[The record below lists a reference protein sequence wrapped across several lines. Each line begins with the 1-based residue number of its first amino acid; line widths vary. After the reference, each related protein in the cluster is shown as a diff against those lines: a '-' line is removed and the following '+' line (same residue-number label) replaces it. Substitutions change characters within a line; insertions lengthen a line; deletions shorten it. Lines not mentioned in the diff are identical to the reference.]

1 MRKQVKG
8 KSARQKTPPLPI
20 PDTFFGRRPFWG
32 LFLCGLAVD
41 LILETL
47 CRHSLLSALRFAV
60 TSPHLFLYNALI
72 VAMTYSFVTVVPR
85 RAVAMSLASFL
96 WLGLGAADFVVTLF
110 RKTPLSFIDLVLLPY
125 VKSVVTYYVSWPVL
139 ILALAAIAALIVLA
153 IVRLARCRRYEVSP
167 RQAICLPTY
176 ALIVFALTVFLIQTG
191 LLPDHYDNLIT
202 AYEQNGFAYCFTRSL
217 IDRGISEPET
227 YSPDEVD
234 DRVEEIESGEEE
246 EQVELRPSIVFVQLE
261 SFFRPE
267 RLKGLPEGE
276 CDLPVFSSLLANCPS
291 GGLTVPVFGGGT
303 VNTEFEVLTGM
314 SVRDFGT
321 GEFPYHTVLQN
332 MPCES
337 ICYNLRE
344 LGYTSHAIHDNTAI
358 FYNRFKVFANL
369 GFDTF
374 TSIEY
379 MNGVTYNPIGWAKDK
394 TMLPYVTEA
403 LDSTDGPDFIQVITV
418 QPHGSYP
425 DDEDLPPAD
434 LDAEGF
440 EEEDARRAFAYY
452 LTQLEEEDA
461 FIGELIRGLSA
472 RSEPI
477 VVVLYGDHLP
487 AFAITDDM
495 LLDGDVYRSE
505 YAIWSNFDLGGEKK
519 DLSAYQLSA
528 YVMELLGFDNGLLTR
543 LHQHYMQEGEDYA
556 ETLKLLEYDMIYGE
570 QTVYGGEFP
579 YKPTDLHMG
588 LSEITVDSLRAGEKI
603 LSIYGENFTK
613 SSYVY
618 VNGDRKHTEFVSP
631 GELLALASAEAGDLV
646 TVAQLSNGEPVGE
659 TEPCL
664 VELDERDEG

>member
-1 MRKQVKG
+1 MRKQAKG
-8 KSARQKTPPLPI
+8 ENRRPKTPPFPL
-20 PDTFFGRRPFWG
+20 PDTFFSRRPFWG
-32 LFLCGLAVD
+32 LLLCGLAVD

-47 CRHSLLSALRFAV
+47 CRHSLLSALRFAL

-72 VAMTYSFVTVVPR
+72 VAMTYSFVTVVHR
-85 RAVAMSLASFL
+85 RAVALSLASFL

-110 RKTPLSFIDLVLLPY
+110 RRTPLSFIDLVLLPY
-125 VKSVVTYYVSWPVL
+125 VKSVVTYYVSPPLL
-139 ILALAAIAALIVLA
+139 ILALAAIAALIALA
-153 IVRLARCRRYEVSP
+153 IVRLARCRRYVISP

-217 IDRGISEPET
+217 LDRGISEPET

-234 DRVEEIESGEEE
+234 VRVGEIAPE
-246 EQVELRPSIVFVQLE
+246 EQGKADLRPNIVFVQLE

-267 RLKGLPEGE
+267 RLKGMPEGE
-276 CDLPVFSSLLANCPS
+276 CSLPVFSALLADGPS

-303 VNTEFEVLTGM
+303 VNTEFEALTGM

-321 GEFPYHTVLQN
+321 GEFPYHTVLQS

-358 FYNRFKVFANL
+358 FYNRFKVFSNL

-379 MNGVTYNPIGWAKDK
+379 MNGVTYNPIGWARDEV
-394 TMLPYVTEA
+394 MLPYVTEA
-403 LDSTDGPDFIQVITV
+403 LDSTPGADFIQVITV

-425 DDEDLPPAD
+425 DDEDLPPAG
-434 LDAEGF
+434 LEAEGF
-440 EEEDARRAFAYY
+440 EEENARRAFAYY

-461 FIGELIRGLSA
+461 FIGELMKALSA
-472 RSEPI
+472 RAEPT
-477 VVVLYGDHLP
+477 VAVFYGDHLP
-487 AFAITDDM
+487 AFPLTDDM
-495 LLDGDVYRSE
+495 LADGGVFRSE
-505 YAIWSNFDLGGEKK
+505 YAIWSNFDLGSEKK
-519 DLSAYQLSA
+519 DLYSYQLSA
-528 YVMELLGFDNGLLTR
+528 YVMGLLGFDNGLLTQ
-543 LHQHYMQEGEDYA
+543 LHQHYLREGGDYA
-556 ETLKLLEYDMIYGE
+556 ETLRLIEYDMIYGE
-570 QTVYGGEFP
+570 QTVYQGHSP
-579 YKPTDLHMG
+579 YEPTDLHMG
-588 LSEITVDSLRAGEKI
+588 LGEIRIDSLRAGEKI
-603 LSIYGENFTK
+603 LSVYGENFTK

-618 VNGDRKHTEFVSP
+618 VNGDRRYTEFVSP
-631 GELLALASAEAGDLV
+631 GELLALASAEPGDFV

-659 TEPCL
+659 TAPFPVGSE
-664 VELDERDEG
+664 

>member
-1 MRKQVKG
+1 MRKQAKG
-8 KSARQKTPPLPI
+8 ENRRPKTPPFPL
-20 PDTFFGRRPFWG
+20 PDTFFDRRPFWG
-32 LFLCGLAVD
+32 LLLCGLAVD

-47 CRHSLLSALRFAV
+47 CRHSLLSALRFAL

-72 VAMTYSFVTVVPR
+72 VAMTYSFVTVVHR
-85 RAVAMSLASFL
+85 RAVALSLASFL

-110 RKTPLSFIDLVLLPY
+110 RRTPLSFIDLVLLPY
-125 VKSVVTYYVSWPVL
+125 VKSVVTYYVSPPLL
-139 ILALAAIAALIVLA
+139 ILALAAIAALIALA
-153 IVRLARCRRYEVSP
+153 IVRLARCRRYVISP

-217 IDRGISEPET
+217 LDRGISEPET

-234 DRVEEIESGEEE
+234 VRVGEIAPE
-246 EQVELRPSIVFVQLE
+246 EQGQADLRPNIVFVQLE

-267 RLKGLPEGE
+267 RLKGMPEGE
-276 CDLPVFSSLLANCPS
+276 CSLPVFSALLADGPS

-303 VNTEFEVLTGM
+303 VNTEFEALTGM

-321 GEFPYHTVLQN
+321 GEFPYHTVLQS

-358 FYNRFKVFANL
+358 FYNRFKVFSNL

-379 MNGVTYNPIGWAKDK
+379 MNDVTYNPIGWARDEV
-394 TMLPYVTEA
+394 MLPYVTEA
-403 LDSTDGPDFIQVITV
+403 LDSTPGADFIQVITV

-425 DDEDLPPAD
+425 DDEDLPPAG
-434 LDAEGF
+434 LEAEGF

-461 FIGELIRGLSA
+461 FIGELMKALSA
-472 RSEPI
+472 RAEPT
-477 VVVLYGDHLP
+477 VAVFYGDHLP
-487 AFAITDDM
+487 SFPLTDDM
-495 LLDGDVYRSE
+495 LADGGVFRSE
-505 YAIWSNFDLGGEKK
+505 YAIWSNFDLGSEKK
-519 DLSAYQLSA
+519 DLYSYQLSA
-528 YVMELLGFDNGLLTR
+528 YVMGLLGFDNGLLTQ
-543 LHQHYMQEGEDYA
+543 LHQHYLREGGDYA
-556 ETLKLLEYDMIYGE
+556 ETLRLIEYDMIYGD
-570 QTVYGGEFP
+570 QTVYGGHSP
-579 YKPTDLHMG
+579 YEPTDLHMG
-588 LSEITVDSLRAGEKI
+588 LGEIRIDSLRAGEKI
-603 LSIYGENFTK
+603 LSVYGENFTK

-618 VNGDRKHTEFVSP
+618 VNGDRRYTEFVSP
-631 GELLALASAEAGDLV
+631 GELLALASAEPGDLV

-659 TEPCL
+659 TAPFPVGSE
-664 VELDERDEG
+664 

>member
-8 KSARQKTPPLPI
+8 ESARQKTPPLPL

-72 VAMTYSFVTVVPR
+72 VAMTYSFVTVVHR
-85 RAVAMSLASFL
+85 RAVALSLASFL

-110 RKTPLSFIDLVLLPY
+110 RRTPLSFIDLVLLPY
-125 VKSVVTYYVSWPVL
+125 VKSVVTYYVSPPLL

-234 DRVEEIESGEEE
+234 DRVEEIAPE
-246 EQVELRPSIVFVQLE
+246 EQEQADLRPNIVFVQLE

-267 RLKGLPEGE
+267 RLKGMPEGE
-276 CDLPVFSSLLANCPS
+276 CSLPVFSALLEDCPS
-291 GGLTVPVFGGGT
+291 GGLTVSVFGGGT

-337 ICYNLRE
+337 VCYNLRE

-379 MNGVTYNPIGWAKDK
+379 MNDVTYNPIGWARDEV
-394 TMLPYVTEA
+394 MLPYVTEA

-425 DDEDLPPAD
+425 DDEDVQPAG

-440 EEEDARRAFAYY
+440 EEEDARRSFAYY

-461 FIGELIRGLSA
+461 FIGELIGELSA

-477 VVVLYGDHLP
+477 VVVFYGDHLP
-487 AFAITDDM
+487 AFPLTDDM
-495 LLDGDVYRSE
+495 LLDGSVYRSE
-505 YAIWSNFDLGGEKK
+505 YAIWSNFDLGHEKK
-519 DLSAYQLSA
+519 DLFAYQLSA
-528 YVMELLGFDNGLLTR
+528 YVMELLGFDNGLLTQ
-543 LHQHYMQEGEDYA
+543 LHQHYMQGGEDYA

-570 QTVYGGEFP
+570 QTVYEGHSP
-579 YKPTDLHMG
+579 YEPTDLHMG
-588 LSEITVDSLRAGEKI
+588 LDEISVESLRAGEKI
-603 LSIYGENFTK
+603 LCVRGKNFTK

-631 GELLALASAEAGDLV
+631 GELLALASAEPGDLV

-659 TEPCL
+659 TEPFP
-664 VELDERDEG
+664 VEAE